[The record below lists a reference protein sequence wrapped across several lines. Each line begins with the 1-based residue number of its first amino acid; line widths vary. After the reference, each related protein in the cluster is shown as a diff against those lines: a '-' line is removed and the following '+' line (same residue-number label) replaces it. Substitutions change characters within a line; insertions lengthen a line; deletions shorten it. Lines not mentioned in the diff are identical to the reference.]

1 MLCLVEG
8 LDLDGHLVLEIGVVL
23 IEVFMCSQTDPMHT
37 VFLRLPMVAP
47 MLVISRDPVA
57 PPFVL

>member
-8 LDLDGHLVLEIGVVL
+8 LDLDGHLVLEIGVIL
-23 IEVFMCSQTDPMHT
+23 IEVFMRSQTDPMHS

-47 MLVISRDPVA
+47 VLVIPRGPIA